1 MSLKS
6 VGLLSALVRSCP
18 FALPF
23 ASSLWILFTAACDV
37 APEVGAPIA
46 ERCSNEDSDRNTDVS
61 FTRDIQPLLFRA
73 NGGCAQCHDPSG
85 SNPVG
90 VQLGGLDLT
99 TFGALRRGGNVSG
112 SNIVV
117 PGEPC
122 NSDLYLK
129 VTAGP
134 RFGSRMPLDGP
145 PFFSEDELELLSDW
159 IAEGADND

>member
-1 MSLKS
+1 ML
-6 VGLLSALVRSCP
+6 
-18 FALPF
+18 
-23 ASSLWILFTAACDV
+23 ACDI
-37 APEVGAPIA
+37 APEVGPPIV
-46 ERCSNEDSDRNTDVS
+46 ERCSNVDSDPSTDVS
-61 FTRDIQPLLFRA
+61 FAREIQPLFFRA
-73 NGGCAQCHDPSG
+73 NGGCAHCHDPNG

-90 VQLGGLDLT
+90 VQLGGLDLST
-99 TFGALRRGGNVSG
+99 YEALRRGGSVSA

-145 PFFSEDELELLSDW
+145 PFLGQDDLRLLSDW
-159 IAEGADND
+159 IAEGAQND